1 MFYSNDKLS
10 IMPSQNPEPLS
21 IAKLVNPQFNQ
32 APPVDKTPALT
43 KTFKPNR
50 STKSKAAGPLSKKEE
65 KKTDEQIGAEA
76 GAEGV
81 DSVQALQNKNSVE
94 TRFKDLLDKAKMLP
108 QGSYGSGKVNLLGS
122 AAPSPED
129 MVASLA
135 QGEFARQESLGG
147 AESVAEDK
155 AMNSE
160 ILKAAMQDYL
170 KKASN
175 PYRGVDL
182 ENIDRMTASTFGG
195 RLQGMKNVAEPT
207 NEFNQVVGAK
217 NAIQALKQGNAKEV
231 MDYMQTILKPQNL
244 GAFDFSNKP
253 LPKPAGGRTAAQA
266 QSADKYVIDTYA
278 KINKESAPVLQKFQ
292 QLNGNLKAGTLSS
305 VKSSLP
311 ILAKTV
317 GSDVGN
323 IALAEADRYMP
334 STLGMSFTALLS
346 YLESDPNAKV
356 PPETVDAI
364 RTYVNVAEREF
375 KKRVNETYR
384 LTNESFKNSPYYAEP
399 NSRIGTAHQQKAAT
413 DYGTASGSNRLQELL
428 AKAKKK

>member
-50 STKSKAAGPLSKKEE
+50 STKSKVAGPLSKKEE
-65 KKTDEQIGAEA
+65 KTDAQIGAEA
-76 GAEGV
+76 GAEGI

-160 ILKAAMQDYL
+160 ILKSAMQDYL

-266 QSADKYVIDTYA
+266 QNADKYVLDTYR
-278 KINKESAPVLQKFQ
+278 KVEEKNAPILQKFE
-292 QLNGNLKAGTLSS
+292 QLKGNLKLGTMSA

-323 IALAEADRYMP
+323 IALQEAERYMP
-334 STLGMSFTALLS
+334 STLGMSFSNLLS
-346 YLESDPNAKV
+346 YMESDPNYQV
-356 PPETVDAI
+356 PKDTVKAI
-364 RTYVNVAEREF
+364 QAYVTVAEKEF
-375 KKRVNETYR
+375 KKRVSDQYRMTNET
-384 LTNESFKNSPYYAEP
+384 LSKSPFYADP
-399 NSRIGTAHQQKAAT
+399 NSRFSKTYLDKAAT
-413 DYGTASGSNRLQELL
+413 SYGSGGSSRLQELL
-428 AKAKKK
+428 NKAKKK

>member
-32 APPVDKTPALT
+32 APAVDKTPALT

-50 STKSKAAGPLSKKEE
+50 STKSKVSGPLAKKEE
-65 KKTDEQIGAEA
+65 TKTDAQIGAEA

-81 DSVQALQNKNSVE
+81 DAVQALQNKNSVE

-147 AESVAEDK
+147 ADSVAEDK

-160 ILKAAMQDYL
+160 ILKSAMQDYL

-195 RLQGMKNVAEPT
+195 KLQGMKNVPEPT

-266 QSADKYVIDTYA
+266 QNADKYVLDTYR
-278 KINKESAPVLQKFQ
+278 KIEEKNAPVLQKFE
-292 QLNGNLKAGTLSS
+292 QLKGNLKLGTMSA

-323 IALAEADRYMP
+323 IALQEAERYMP
-334 STLGMSFTALLS
+334 STLGMSFSNLLS
-346 YLESDPNAKV
+346 YMESDPNYQV
-356 PPETVDAI
+356 PKDTVKAI
-364 RTYVNVAEREF
+364 QAYVDVAEKEF
-375 KKRVNETYR
+375 KKRVSDQYRMTNET
-384 LTNESFKNSPYYAEP
+384 LSKSPFYADP
-399 NSRIGTAHQQKAAT
+399 NSRFSKTYLDKAT
-413 DYGTASGSNRLQELL
+413 TSYGAGGSARLQELL

>member
-32 APPVDKTPALT
+32 APAVDKTPALT

-50 STKSKAAGPLSKKEE
+50 STKSKVSGPLAKKEE
-65 KKTDEQIGAEA
+65 TKTDAQIGAEA

-81 DSVQALQNKNSVE
+81 DAVQALQNKNSVE

-147 AESVAEDK
+147 ADSVAEDK

-160 ILKAAMQDYL
+160 ILKSAMQDYL

-195 RLQGMKNVAEPT
+195 RLQGMKNVPEPT

-253 LPKPAGGRTAAQA
+253 LPKPGGRTAAQA
-266 QSADKYVIDTYA
+266 QNADKYVLDTYR
-278 KINKESAPVLQKFQ
+278 KIEDKNAPVLQKFG
-292 QLNGNLKAGTLSS
+292 QLRENLKLGTMSA

-323 IALAEADRYMP
+323 IALAEAERYMP
-334 STLGMSFTALLS
+334 STLGMTFSNLLS
-346 YLESDPNAKV
+346 YLESRPDYQV
-356 PPETVDAI
+356 PKDTVAAI
-364 RTYVNVAEREF
+364 QAYVNVAEKEF
-375 KKRVNETYR
+375 KKRVKEQYR
-384 LTNESFKNSPYYAEP
+384 MTNDTLSKSPYYSEP
-399 NSRIGTAHQQKAAT
+399 NSRISGTYLDKANAS
-413 DYGTASGSNRLQELL
+413 YGVGGNARVQELL
-428 AKAKKK
+428 AKARKK